1 MPTRRVDP
9 VIDPDAQTGQH
20 QTDSAFEELSEEA
33 TRAVIDLSRSSHR
46 SLVAAVLAGS
56 IYALWAYLVNDG
68 HSIEAGAS
76 AAAVQGGYSFGS
88 ALATTLLLDWLR
100 ESLGHSRLASA
111 ATVFLAFAVF
121 TSIGATLH
129 WLAGTPE
136 ILVTLLPGMA
146 IGTSYSAIYVFA
158 LNARAR
164 RRLRG

>member
-1 MPTRRVDP
+1 MTDR
-9 VIDPDAQTGQH
+9 G
-20 QTDSAFEELSEEA
+20 DSALEELSEEA
-33 TRAVIDLSRSSHR
+33 TRAVLDLSRSSHR

-56 IYALWAYLVNDG
+56 VYAVWAYLVNDSHG
-68 HSIEAGAS
+68 VEAGTS

-100 ESLGHSRLASA
+100 GALGPSRSAGSL
-111 ATVFLAFAVF
+111 TVFLAFALL
-121 TSIGATLH
+121 TSTGALLH

-136 ILVTLLPGMA
+136 ILVTLMPGMA

-164 RRLRG
+164 RRSG